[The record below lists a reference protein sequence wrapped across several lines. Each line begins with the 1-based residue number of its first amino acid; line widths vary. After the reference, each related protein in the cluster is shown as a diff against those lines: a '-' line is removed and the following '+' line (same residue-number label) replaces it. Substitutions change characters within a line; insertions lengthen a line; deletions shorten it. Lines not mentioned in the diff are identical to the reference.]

1 MKIIVKTN
9 HVDIT
14 QSLKDYAE
22 KKMNKLDRFFDLIQ
36 MIKVNLDIRSNSN
49 GSDRQV
55 VSAIIDTDTTVI
67 VAKQKSED
75 MYSSIDLVLDKLEIQ
90 LKKHK
95 EKLKKHKGA
104 MSSSHDITQDVAKKN
119 KPENRQIKER
129 YIKKP
134 MDPEDAISIMEDEKL
149 KVLVFRD
156 MSERV
161 SVVFPVDDGEYGLI
175 TT

>member
-1 MKIIVKTN
+1 MR
-9 HVDIT
+9 H
-14 QSLKDYAE
+14 E
-22 KKMNKLDRFFDLIQ
+22 R
-36 MIKVNLDIRSNSN
+36 
-49 GSDRQV
+49 
-55 VSAIIDTDTTVI
+55 
-67 VAKQKSED
+67 
-75 MYSSIDLVLDKLEIQ
+75 
-90 LKKHK
+90 
-95 EKLKKHKGA
+95 
-104 MSSSHDITQDVAKKN
+104 
-119 KPENRQIKER
+119 PKER